1 MAKVESA
8 YLLNTPR
15 LQWAPLS
22 ARFRRRIAQSQLNAA
37 RVIVTTSQRAVDVAR
52 TSAENGLATQMT
64 LAQAEVNL
72 ASARYACEAALYD
85 GEFAMGCR

>member
-1 MAKVESA
+1 M
-8 YLLNTPR
+8 
-15 LQWAPLS
+15 
-22 ARFRRRIAQSQLNAA
+22 
-37 RVIVTTSQRAVDVAR
+37 IVTTSQRVVDLAR
-52 TSAENGLATQMT
+52 TSVENGLATQMA